1 MIYRECF
8 ENSKKF
14 VEELVFSNRKKN
26 LNDLFYFYYRLANAI
41 ISESL
46 WSVDRCKHGDY
57 KRKFIFRVSPT
68 I

>member
-14 VEELVFSNRKKN
+14 VEELVFSNRKKS

-46 WSVDRCKHGDY
+46 WSV
-57 KRKFIFRVSPT
+57 
-68 I
+68 